1 MLYRTLFPVS
11 YQSGNKVVH
20 ITRPGVVVDLDATQ
34 AEALFGRVVY
44 VGDSMVFPRAEVVY
58 YDSVDAFPPVGDER
72 YVFLARDTGS
82 LYQWSYDDGYTA
94 VVSGADEES
103 VANAVEEAL
112 ENVIVD
118 EDNMASN
125 AVDKVPTQQSVKAY
139 VDTGL
144 SGKVDSASAVRTVIV
159 STGSEA
165 RPSTTGT
172 VLWLG
177 GSSEPTNYDDT
188 KDIWF
193 GTD

>member
-20 ITRPGVVVDLDATQ
+20 ITRPGVVIDLDAVQ
-34 AEALFGRVVY
+34 AESLFGRVVY
-44 VGDSMVFPRAEVVY
+44 VGDSMAFPRAEVVY
-58 YDSVDAFPPVGDER
+58 YDSFEAFPPVGDER

-82 LYQWSYDDGYTA
+82 LYQWSHDDGYTA
-94 VVSGADEES
+94 VVVGAD
-103 VANAVEEAL
+103 
-112 ENVIVD
+112 VIVD
-118 EDNMASN
+118 EDDMASN
-125 AVDKVPTQQSVKAY
+125 AADKAPSQQSVKAY
-139 VDTGL
+139 VDAGL
-144 SGKVDSASAVRTVIV
+144 SGKAATSHAHTASSITDGVRTVIV